1 MNDLLTINPYNLLG
15 VNTKSTINELKKAYY
30 NLALMCHPDKGGDE
44 KDMVVVSNAYRY
56 IKDQLVKI
64 EFKKDVTYENLEEEF
79 KLFCQEQ
86 ESKPPKFSYIY
97 EETNDW
103 IKDFNREFEKEIHET
118 KDNLPFQYGYGD
130 LMDNHEELKENEYV
144 ETESVKVKNEFKK
157 EIVEYKEPS
166 YLPNNITYY
175 PLDVKEI
182 KDFSNLENNL
192 KMSDYKLSLSN
203 DISEQ
208 DLIKLNNK
216 KFQDYPKNVMNY
228 ENTL

>member
-103 IKDFNREFEKEIHET
+103 IKDFNKEFEKN
-118 KDNLPFQYGYGD
+118 KDNLPFHHGYGN
-130 LMDNHEELKENEYV
+130 LMDNHEELKKNEYV
-144 ETESVKVKNEFKK
+144 ETELKKVKNEFKK

-166 YLPNNITYY
+166 MLPDCVDYY
-175 PLDVKEI
+175 PLNIDKI
-182 KDFSNLENNL
+182 NDYSFKNKNLD
-192 KMSDYKLSLSN
+192 MTDYKKAHTE
-203 DISEQ
+203 DILDDEYEE
-208 DLIKLNNK
+208 DTTDILK
-216 KFQDYPKNVMNY
+216 KYNQELKDRNINI
-228 ENTL
+228 